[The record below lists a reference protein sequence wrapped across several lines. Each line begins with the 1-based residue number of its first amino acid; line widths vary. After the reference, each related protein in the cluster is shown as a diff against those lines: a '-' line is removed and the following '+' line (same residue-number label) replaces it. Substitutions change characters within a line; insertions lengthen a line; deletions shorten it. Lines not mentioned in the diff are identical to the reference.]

1 MGLGAYL
8 RSRWRGIALYLFCA
22 GASFAV
28 WRLYGLPWEPL
39 FYVWALCTAAALP
52 CLVWDA
58 VRCVGRSR
66 ELELLRR
73 NIRASIERLPEPRGP
88 VEAGYDSLLRELWDE
103 KARLEAEYSAA
114 RREAEDYYAMWV
126 HQIKTPIAALR
137 LLLQREPRSD
147 TAALRA
153 ELFRIEQYVEMV
165 LSYQRLGAGTVD
177 LVLRRTELDSV
188 VRSCV
193 RKYAPLFIA
202 KKLPLELEETGLEAV
217 TDEKWLAFVIEQLLS
232 NALKYTEKGGIRI
245 LAEGRS
251 LVIEDSGAGIAPE
264 DLPRLGE
271 RGFTGYNG
279 RAEHGSTG
287 LGLYLCRRICGLLG
301 HGLRFESE
309 LGRGTRAILS
319 FPEYRLE
326 AE

>member
-8 RSRWRGIALYLFCA
+8 RSRWRGTALYLFCA

-52 CLVWDA
+52 CLIWDA

-66 ELELLRR
+66 ELEQLRR

-232 NALKYTEKGGIRI
+232 NALKYTREGSINIRV
-245 LAEGRS
+245 EGRS
-251 LVIEDSGAGIAPE
+251 LVIEDTGTGIAPE

-279 RAEHGSTG
+279 REEKGSTG
-287 LGLYLCRRICGLLG
+287 LGLYLCRRVCDKLG
-301 HGLRFESE
+301 HSLRFESE
-309 LGRGTRAILS
+309 LGRGTRAVIG
-319 FPEYRLE
+319 FPDCRLDVE
-326 AE
+326 

>member
-8 RSRWRGIALYLFCA
+8 RSRWRGTALYLFCA

-58 VRCVGRSR
+58 ARCLGRSR

-103 KARLEAEYSAA
+103 KARLGAEYSAA

-188 VRSCV
+188 MRSCV

-202 KKLPLELEETGLEAV
+202 KKLPLELGETGLEAV

-271 RGFTGYNG
+271 LGFTGYNG

>member
-8 RSRWRGIALYLFCA
+8 RSRWRGTALYLFCA

-52 CLVWDA
+52 CLIWDA
-58 VRCVGRSR
+58 ARCLGRSR

-202 KKLPLELEETGLEAV
+202 KKLPLELGETGLEAV

-251 LVIEDSGAGIAPE
+251 LVIEDSGAGITPE

>member
-8 RSRWRGIALYLFCA
+8 RSRWRGTALYLFCA

-52 CLVWDA
+52 CLVRDA
-58 VRCVGRSR
+58 ARCLGRSR

-264 DLPRLGE
+264 DLPSLGE